1 MSDWMRLLE
10 NLALLGYVGGLAFA
24 FLYGGFR
31 LERLGTAALA
41 SLAGGFAVHTA
52 LLATLWTQEGYCPAT
67 TLPQLCG
74 AMAWVLVLLYL
85 AIFLHMR
92 NTILTFFLT
101 PLVTLT
107 YIFSLMLPRPAVQP
121 KDFFYTSWFVV
132 HIILLL
138 VGMGFFFLS
147 FLYASV
153 HIMQDHR
160 LKVLHGPPRLA
171 LPPLQEAQKW
181 ATRFLLWGYP
191 PFTLGIFSSVA
202 YGIRYGR
209 GKDWHP
215 GLMEAASAMAWLVL
229 GLAIYGFV
237 SARVRPRRR
246 SWLIVAGASFSALI
260 ILGILWH

>member
-1 MSDWMRLLE
+1 MSEWMRFLE
-10 NLALLGYVGGLAFA
+10 NLVLLGYVAAMAFA

-31 LERLGTAALA
+31 LQRLGTVALA
-41 SLAGGFAVHTA
+41 CLGGGFAVHTGLLA
-52 LLATLWTQEGYCPAT
+52 LLWSRLGYVPAT
-67 TLPQLCG
+67 TLPELCG
-74 AMAWVLVLLYL
+74 TMAWVLVLLYL
-85 AIFLHMR
+85 GLFFWIR

-101 PLVTLT
+101 PLVTLS
-107 YIFSLMLPRPAVQP
+107 YIFSLMLPRPMVQP
-121 KDFFYTSWFVV
+121 KEFFYTPWFGI
-132 HIILLL
+132 HIALLL

-181 ATRFLLWGYP
+181 ATRFLLFGYP
-191 PFTLGIFSSVA
+191 AFTLGIFSSVA

-215 GLMEAASAMAWLVL
+215 GLMEAASVMAWLVL

-237 SARVRPRRR
+237 TARVRPKRR

>member
-1 MSDWMRLLE
+1 MSDWVRFIE
-10 NLALLGYVGGLAFA
+10 NLVLLMYVAAMAFA
-24 FLYGGFR
+24 FLFGGFR
-31 LERLGTAALA
+31 IPRLGTVTVVCLGA
-41 SLAGGFAVHTA
+41 GFAAHTGFLA
-52 LLATLWTQEGYCPAT
+52 LLWAQLGYPPAA

-74 AMAWVLVLLYL
+74 AMAWMLVLLYL
-85 AIFLHMR
+85 ALFPWIR

-101 PLVTLT
+101 PLVTLS
-107 YIFSLMLPRPAVQP
+107 YIFALMLPRPEVQP
-121 KDFFYTSWFVV
+121 KEFYYTSWFVV

-138 VGMGFFFLS
+138 LGMGFFFLS

-181 ATRFLLWGYP
+181 ATRFLLFGYP
-191 PFTLGIFSSVA
+191 AFTLGIFSSVA
-202 YGIRYGR
+202 YGIKYGR

-215 GLMEAASAMAWLVL
+215 GLMEAASVMAWVVL

-237 SARVRPRRR
+237 TARLRPKRR

>member
-1 MSDWMRLLE
+1 MNEWMRFIE
-10 NLALLGYVGGLAFA
+10 NLVLLGYVGALAFA
-24 FLYGGFR
+24 FLFGGFR
-31 LERLGTAALA
+31 LERLGALSVW
-41 SLAGGFAVHTA
+41 SLGGGFTAHTA
-52 LLATLWTQEGYCPAT
+52 LLAILWRHLGYCPAT
-67 TLPQLCG
+67 TLPQLCS
-74 AMAWVLVLLYL
+74 AMSWVLVLLYL
-85 AIFLHMR
+85 ALFLYMK

-107 YIFSLMLPRPAVQP
+107 YILSLMLPRTPVQP
-121 KDFFYTSWFVV
+121 KEFYYTSWFVV
-132 HIILLL
+132 HILLLL

-202 YGIRYGR
+202 YGIRYGG

-215 GLMEAASAMAWLVL
+215 GLMEAASVMAWLVL
-229 GLAIYGFV
+229 GLAIYGFAT
-237 SARVRPRRR
+237 ARVRPKRR
-246 SWLIVAGASFSALI
+246 SWLIVAGASFSVLI

>member
-1 MSDWMRLLE
+1 MSVWFSIVEKVVLL
-10 NLALLGYVGGLAFA
+10 LYVGSMAFA

-31 LERLGTAALA
+31 IPKLGTLSVA
-41 SLAGGFAVHTA
+41 SLAAGFAVQSS
-52 LLATLWTQEGYCPAT
+52 LLGLHWRHLGYIPAT
-67 TLPQLCG
+67 TLPELCS
-74 AMAWVLVLLYL
+74 AMVWMLTFLYL
-85 AIFLHMR
+85 AMLPSLR

-101 PLVTLT
+101 PLVTLI
-107 YIFSLMLPRPAVQP
+107 YLASLAIPAGVLEPKPFFFSA
-121 KDFFYTSWFVV
+121 WFVV
-132 HIILLL
+132 HILLL
-138 VGMGFFFLS
+138 LLGMGFFFLS

-160 LKVLHGPPRLA
+160 MKVQHGPPRLA
-171 LPPLQEAQKW
+171 LPPLQEAQRW

-191 PFTLGIFSSVA
+191 PFTLGIFSA
-202 YGIRYGR
+202 GFYGMRYGTDR
-209 GKDWHP
+209 DWHP
-215 GLMEAASAMAWLVL
+215 GLMEGASVAAWLVL